1 VGGGEKVKNI
11 DVNKTPLGTS
21 TEAIGYYLAGLFALN
36 IAIVNQQM
44 PNLVLLIV
52 GAILCIY
59 GFVLLLNPV
68 WGILDKIPNIIRMYA
83 IITLLSVCGA
93 QLATFAAGTLFMI
106 PSLIFLALFIFV
118 IIFTSRSVFQK
129 RRHLLTIFITL
140 LVIAFIQF
148 FLVDNSLRWD
158 RWDLYFIL
166 LLELIIIGFLFK
178 VNLKSKRNRINT
190 SNKD

>member
-1 VGGGEKVKNI
+1 MKNI

-44 PNLVLLIV
+44 HNLVLLIV

-83 IITLLSVCGA
+83 IIILLSVCGA

-118 IIFTSRSVFQK
+118 IIFTSRSVFQNK
-129 RRHLLTIFITL
+129 GQLLTILIAMFIL
-140 LVIAFIQF
+140 GLVQF
-148 FLVDNSLRWD
+148 FFIDNSLRWD

-166 LLELIIIGFLFK
+166 LIELIVAGLFFK
-178 VNLKSKRNRINT
+178 MIFK
-190 SNKD
+190 SNKSRPKSSKKIIETP